1 MKKTIVTLLISAA
14 IALPAMAQESKEN
27 SNYIEVQ
34 GRAEEE
40 VVPDEIYLRIVID
53 EKEFKTSLDAVEK
66 EMIKKLSAIGID
78 VEKDLEVQNIFSS
91 LQKRFLK
98 SDNVVATKTY
108 VLKVASATQADKA
121 FGVFD
126 QMKIANVRFERA
138 QLSKKHPVFVKLYI
152 KAAVNAK
159 TNAAAIAQG
168 LDVKVGR
175 AIFAQSSYNNFPV
188 VYAQPRM
195 MLSKAMEM
203 DSMGGNGEESPELN
217 FKKIKVECTLQARFI
232 IE

>member
-1 MKKTIVTLLISAA
+1 MKKSIVTLLIAAA
-14 IALPAMAQESKEN
+14 ITLPVMAQESKEN

-108 VLKVASATQADKA
+108 VLKVGSAAQADKA

-126 QMKIANVRFERA
+126 QMKIANARFERA
-138 QLSKKHPVFVKLYI
+138 QLSKNHPVFVELYT

-159 TNAAAIAQG
+159 VNAAAIAQG
-168 LDVKVGR
+168 LDVKAGR
-175 AIFAQSSYNNFPV
+175 AIYAQSSYNNYPTL
-188 VYAQPRM
+188 YAQPRM

-203 DSMGGNGEESPELN
+203 DSMGANGEESPELN

>member
-1 MKKTIVTLLISAA
+1 MKKSIVTLLIAVA

-40 VVPDEIYLRIVID
+40 VIPDEIYLRIVID

-66 EMIKKLSAIGID
+66 EMIKKLTAIGID

-108 VLKVASATQADKA
+108 VLKVGSATQADKA

-138 QLSKKHPVFVKLYI
+138 QLSKNHPIFVELYT

-159 TNAAAIAQG
+159 ANAAAIAQG
-168 LDVKVGR
+168 LEVKVGR
-175 AIFAQSSYNNFPV
+175 AIYAQSNYNNYPA

-195 MLSKAMEM
+195 MLSKAMEL
-203 DSMGGNGEESPELN
+203 DSMGANGEESPELN